1 MNLQWK
7 LKRARFRENANIH
20 KPSAT
25 EPATTKAIHGT
36 HVCAHAG
43 NTYEYTVSQNLP
55 MAQAQMP
62 YQTNAAALTNGHFN
76 LRNVSSLTRQI
87 NSGI

>member
-1 MNLQWK
+1 
-7 LKRARFRENANIH
+7 
-20 KPSAT
+20 
-25 EPATTKAIHGT
+25 
-36 HVCAHAG
+36 
-43 NTYEYTVSQNLP
+43 